1 MSYRNLI
8 LADSPALY
16 WPLDATY
23 GATDQSGNGRD
34 GTGKSGIT
42 IGGYSGSPISGEST
56 ATDMDGSN
64 DHLDSTYAPFTTGAT
79 VSVAGWAYRDNT
91 AAAHA
96 LYGSDGGPA
105 ASFVR
110 LDSGGQDVTVT
121 FDNNDGW
128 GTFAGAWPGSAQWV
142 HWAVVMNES
151 ALTIDLYIN
160 GSHVGQQSFALGFPG
175 GNFTL
180 GVRHASTNPFNGK
193 MAHVA
198 VWTRAVTPSEIQSH
212 YAAGGGLGN
221 PADKSFIHQA
231 ERGQ

>member
-34 GTGKSGIT
+34 GTGQGGIT

-56 ATDMDGSN
+56 ATEMDGSN
-64 DHLDSTYAPFTTGAT
+64 DHFDSTYTPFVTDAT
-79 VSVAGWAYRDNT
+79 VTVAGWAYRDDT

-96 LYGSDGGPA
+96 LYGSDGDD

-110 LDSGGQDVTVT
+110 LDSGGQNVVVT
-121 FDNNDGW
+121 FDNN
-128 GTFAGAWPGSAQWV
+128 GTWRTFTGAWPGSAQWV
-142 HWAVVMNES
+142 HWAVVMDDL
-151 ALTIDLYIN
+151 ARIIYLYIN
-160 GSHVGQQSFALGFPG
+160 GSYVGQKSGSALGFPG

-180 GVRHASTNPFNGK
+180 GVRHGAANPFNGK
-193 MAHVA
+193 MAHAA
-198 VWTRAVTPSEIQSH
+198 VWERELTASEIKSH

-221 PADKSFIHQA
+221 PASKSFIHQA